1 MLVNEMY
8 LGSGLGNQIW
18 GAVVV
23 RILAEKLGYDYGIMG
38 KHLWKGAGWMPF
50 FWGNDVV
57 GGAGPD
63 GGPPNALPEGIE
75 YWYKEC
81 QYRHPTTGHDYN
93 PIDPLLFFLPDN
105 TKVDGTFQNLI
116 FIEDRRNDIREWCKV
131 DEDKFVRNYSDDNIC
146 VVHFRGGDYST
157 GHSFL
162 PPNYYKMAMNAMR
175 KENPNVKFVVV
186 TDDPNLARQHIP
198 EAEVVGAAISD
209 EPGGP
214 DYKIGWYQMG
224 GGPLSIDYTILN
236 TAKYV
241 IMSASTFSFWPVWL
255 STEVKKV
262 IAPMYWFDWNVSDGF
277 WRPAD
282 SIVMDWDYMD
292 RNGTV
297 KSAQQCWEEYE
308 NYKGVINF
316 GLSGI
321 ITKYEND

>member
-1 MLVNEMY
+1 
-8 LGSGLGNQIW
+8 
-18 GAVVV
+18 
-23 RILAEKLGYDYGIMG
+23 MG

-50 FWGNDVV
+50 FWGNEVI
-57 GGAGPD
+57 GGSGPD
-63 GGPPNALPEGIE
+63 GGPPDSLPQGIE

-81 QYRHPTTGHDYN
+81 QYRHPKSGHDYN
-93 PIDPLLFFLPDN
+93 PVDPMLFFLPDN
-105 TKVDGTFQNLI
+105 TKVDGTFQNMI
-116 FIEDRRNDIREWCKV
+116 FIEDRRDDIREWCKL
-131 DEDKFVRNYSDDNIC
+131 DEDKIIRDYSQDNIC

-162 PPNYYKMAMNAMR
+162 PPEYYQMAMKAMQE
-175 KENPNVKFVVV
+175 ENPDIKFVVV
-186 TDDPNLARQHIP
+186 TDDPNLARRHIP
-198 EAEVVGAAISD
+198 NAEVVGAAVSD

-262 IAPMYWFDWNVSDGF
+262 IAPMYWFDWNISDGF

-282 SIVMDWDYMD
+282 SIVMDWNYMD
-292 RNGTV
+292 KNGTV
-297 KSAQQCWEEYE
+297 KTAAQCWEEYE
-308 NYKGVINF
+308 NYKGVQNF